1 MKASMLS
8 RRLIIVFLREHL
20 VRKVFRL
27 RFDRVISTVDTHTAG
42 EPTRIVVSG
51 IPKIRGKTLGEKI
64 EYLRKELDFV
74 RSAIMREPRG
84 HNDMFGAIIT
94 EPTVPEAD
102 LGVIFTDCGG
112 YLTGCG
118 HGSIGVATVAVE
130 LGWVRATEP
139 STTVLLDTPSGVV
152 KANVHVR
159 NGRVKG
165 VTIRNVPSF
174 LYKPNVQLSIPSLG
188 DVRLDIS
195 FGGNFF
201 ALVDASQLGI
211 KIEPTNTERLI
222 DVGIKIK
229 NAINEEV
236 KVNHPLLKY
245 IDTVELVELYGKPTR
260 PEAHSKNIV
269 VFGVGQAD
277 RSPCGTGTSA
287 RMAELHA
294 KGKLKLN
301 EEFVY
306 ESIAGTIFRGK
317 LVEETRVGRFK
328 AVVPEITG
336 NAYITGLNQLM
347 FDPDDPLKH
356 GFLLKASSH

>member
-1 MKASMLS
+1 ML
-8 RRLIIVFLREHL
+8 RRRFLIVFLREHL

-51 IPKIRGKTLGEKI
+51 IPKIRGKTFGEKM
-64 EYLRKELDFV
+64 EYLRNEFDYV

-84 HNDMFGAIIT
+84 HNDMFGAILT
-94 EPTVPEAD
+94 EPTFPDAH

-130 LGWVRATEP
+130 LGWVKATEP
-139 STTVLLDTPSGVV
+139 STTVLLDTPSGPV
-152 KANVHVR
+152 KANVHVQ

-174 LYKPNVQLSIPSLG
+174 LYKSNVQLSIPSLG
-188 DVRLDIS
+188 DVRLDLS

-201 ALVDASQLGI
+201 ALIDASQFGI
-211 KIEPTNTERLI
+211 KVEPANTERLI

-229 NAINEEV
+229 NAVNEEV

-245 IDTVELVELYGKPTR
+245 IDKVELVELYGKPTH

-301 EEFVY
+301 EEFVN

-317 LVEETRVGRFK
+317 LIEETRVGRFE

-336 NAYITGLNQLM
+336 NAYITGFNQLVV
-347 FDPDDPLKH
+347 DPDDPLKH
-356 GFLLKASSH
+356 GFLLKAPVG

>member
-1 MKASMLS
+1 M
-8 RRLIIVFLREHL
+8 
-20 VRKVFRL
+20 

-51 IPKIRGKTLGEKI
+51 IPKIRGRTFGEKMG
-64 EYLRKELDFV
+64 YLRNELDYV
-74 RSAIMREPRG
+74 RTAIMREPRG
-84 HNDMFGAIIT
+84 HNDMFGAILT
-94 EPTVPEAD
+94 EPTIPDAD

-118 HGSIGVATVAVE
+118 HGSIGVATAAVE
-130 LGWVRATEP
+130 LGWVKAMEP
-139 STTVLLDTPSGVV
+139 STAVLLDTPSGPV
-152 KANVHVR
+152 KANVIVQ
-159 NGRVKG
+159 NGRVKR
-165 VTIRNVPSF
+165 VTIRNVSSF

-211 KIEPTNTERLI
+211 KIELANTERLI
-222 DVGIKIK
+222 DIGIKIR
-229 NAINEEV
+229 NAINKEV

-245 IDTVELVELYGKPTR
+245 IDTVELVELYGEPR
-260 PEAHSKNIV
+260 HREAHSRNVV
-269 VFGVGQAD
+269 VFGVGQVD

-294 KGKLKLN
+294 KGKLKLE
-301 EEFVY
+301 EEFVH
-306 ESIAGTIFRGK
+306 ESIIGTIFHGK
-317 LVEETRVGRFK
+317 LVEETRVGKFE

-336 NAYITGLNQLM
+336 KAYITGFNQLVV
-347 FDPDDPLKH
+347 DPDDPLKY
-356 GFLLKASSH
+356 GFLLKTSPR

>member
-1 MKASMLS
+1 L
-8 RRLIIVFLREHL
+8 F
-20 VRKVFRL
+20 RKVLPL
-27 RFDRVISTVDTHTAG
+27 RFNRVISTVDTHTAG

-51 IPKIRGKTLGEKI
+51 IPKVRGKTLGEKI
-64 EYLRKELDFV
+64 EYLRNELDFV

-94 EPTVPEAD
+94 EPTIPEAD

-130 LGWVRATEP
+130 LGWVKATEP
-139 STTVLLDTPSGVV
+139 STTVLLDTPSGLV
-152 KANVHVR
+152 KANVHVQ
-159 NGRVKG
+159 NGGVKG

-174 LYKPNVQLSIPSLG
+174 LYEPNVQLSVPSLG

-201 ALVDASQLGI
+201 ALVNAGQLGI
-211 KIEPTNTERLI
+211 KIDPANTERLI
-222 DVGIKIK
+222 DIGIKIK
-229 NAINEEV
+229 TAINEEV

-245 IDTVELVELYGKPTR
+245 INKVELVELYGKPTH

-287 RMAELHA
+287 RMAELHT

-336 NAYITGLNQLM
+336 NAYITGLNQLVL
-347 FDPDDPLKH
+347 DPDDPLKH

>member
-1 MKASMLS
+1 
-8 RRLIIVFLREHL
+8 
-20 VRKVFRL
+20 
-27 RFDRVISTVDTHTAG
+27 VILTVDTHTAG

-64 EYLRKELDFV
+64 EYLRNELDFI

-84 HNDMFGAIIT
+84 HNDMYGAIIT
-94 EPTVPEAD
+94 EPTIPDAD
-102 LGVIFTDCGG
+102 LGVIFADCGG

-130 LGWVRATEP
+130 LGWVKATEP
-139 STTVLLDTPSGVV
+139 STTVLLDTPSGLV
-152 KANVHVR
+152 KASVHVQ
-159 NGRVKG
+159 NGRVEE

-174 LYKPNVQLSIPSLG
+174 LYKPDVQLSIASLG
-188 DVRLDIS
+188 SVGLDVS

-211 KIEPTNTERLI
+211 KVEPVNTQRLI
-222 DVGIKIK
+222 DIGIKIK
-229 NAINEEV
+229 NAVNEEMR
-236 KVNHPLLKY
+236 VNHPLLKY
-245 IDTVELVELYGKPTR
+245 INKVELVELHGEPR
-260 PEAHSKNIV
+260 HPEAHSKNIV

-287 RMAELHA
+287 RMAEMHA

-301 EEFVY
+301 EEFVN
-306 ESIAGTIFRGK
+306 ESIAGTVFRGR
-317 LVEETRVGRFK
+317 LVEETRVGRFE

-336 NAYITGLNQLM
+336 NAYITGFNQ
-347 FDPDDPLKH
+347 FVVDPEDPLKH
-356 GFLLKASSH
+356 GFLLKASLP

>member
-1 MKASMLS
+1 LK
-8 RRLIIVFLREHL
+8 
-20 VRKVFRL
+20 
-27 RFDRVISTVDTHTAG
+27 FDRVISTVDTHTAG

-51 IPKIRGKTLGEKI
+51 VPKIPGKTLGEKT
-64 EYLRKELDFV
+64 EYLRNELDYV
-74 RSAIMREPRG
+74 RTAIMKEPRG
-84 HNDMFGAIIT
+84 HNDMFGAILT
-94 EPTVPEAD
+94 EPTSADAD

-130 LGWVRATEP
+130 LGWVKAAEP
-139 STTVLLDTPSGVV
+139 STTVLLDTPSGLV
-152 KANVHVR
+152 KANVHVQ

-174 LYKPNVQLSIPSLG
+174 LYKPNVQLSVPSLG

-201 ALVDASQLGI
+201 ALVNASQFGV
-211 KIEPTNTERLI
+211 KVEPTNTDRLI
-222 DVGIKIK
+222 DIGIKVK
-229 NAINEEV
+229 NAVNREV
-236 KVNHPLLKY
+236 RVNHPLLKY
-245 IDTVELVELYGKPTR
+245 IDTVELVELYGEPIH
-260 PEAHSKNIV
+260 PEANSKNIV

-317 LVEETRVGRFK
+317 LVEETRVGEFE

-336 NAYITGLNQLM
+336 NAYITGFNQLVI
-347 FDPDDPLKH
+347 DSEDPLKH
-356 GFLLKASSH
+356 GFLLKESSR

>member
-1 MKASMLS
+1 
-8 RRLIIVFLREHL
+8 
-20 VRKVFRL
+20 L

-51 IPKIRGKTLGEKI
+51 IPKIRGRTLGEKMHH
-64 EYLRKELDFV
+64 LRDELDFV
-74 RSAIMREPRG
+74 RTAIMREPRG

-94 EPTVPEAD
+94 EPTIPDAD

-130 LGWVRATEP
+130 LGWVKATEP
-139 STTVLLDTPSGVV
+139 LTTVFLDTPSGPVR
-152 KANVHVR
+152 ANVHVQ

-174 LYKPNVQLSIPSLG
+174 LYKPDIQLSVPSLG

-201 ALVDASQLGI
+201 ALVDVSQLGI
-211 KIEPTNTERLI
+211 KIKRGNTERLI
-222 DVGIKIK
+222 DIGVRIKK
-229 NAINEEV
+229 VVNEEV
-236 KVNHPLLKY
+236 KVDHPLLKY
-245 IDTVELVELYGKPTR
+245 IDTVELVELYGEPTH

-301 EEFVY
+301 EEFVN
-306 ESIAGTIFRGK
+306 ESIAGTIFRGR
-317 LVEETRVGRFK
+317 LVEHTRVGRFK

-336 NAYITGLNQLM
+336 NAYITGFNQ
-347 FDPDDPLKH
+347 FVVDPDDPLKH
-356 GFLLKASSH
+356 GFLLKTSSH